1 MRQLHFCMKF
11 VPFVIFPLLAAC
23 AGPGPIV
30 PETKVERQM
39 IGLLE
44 KFDRYDLNG
53 DGELDSTELM
63 AAQKSTGHPP
73 GEIIDFYDRDK
84 NRTISLREAQRGF
97 SRLEEAEQ
105 RADHTH

>member
-1 MRQLHFCMKF
+1 MKF
-11 VPFVIFPLLAAC
+11 SPLLFIPLFAAC
-23 AGPGPIV
+23 SGPGPIV
-30 PETKVERQM
+30 PETKVEKQM

-53 DGELDSTELM
+53 DGELDSSELV

-73 GEIIDFYDRDK
+73 AEIIDFYDTDK

-97 SRLEEAEQ
+97 KRIEEAEQ

>member
-1 MRQLHFCMKF
+1 MKF
-11 VPFVIFPLLAAC
+11 TPFFALPLLAAC

-30 PETKVERQM
+30 PETKVEKQM

-44 KFDRYDLNG
+44 KFDRYDMNG
-53 DGELDSTELM
+53 DGQLDSGELV

-73 GEIIDFYDRDK
+73 AEIIAFYDRDK
-84 NRTISLREAQRGF
+84 SGTISLREAQRGF
-97 SRLEEAEQ
+97 SRLDEAEQ